1 MPEFARE
8 VQAIDNKSQTDSF
21 ALSLSSQAVV
31 DEQCAQAWFSWQARM
46 YVCTFH
52 HN

>member
-21 ALSLSSQAVV
+21 ALSL
-31 DEQCAQAWFSWQARM
+31 CGLKP
-46 YVCTFH
+46 
-52 HN
+52 